1 MQRFFSYER
10 VSSAKQA
17 TGGKGLQRQASD
29 ADAWCAAK
37 GVELDQN
44 LTLADEGRSAFH
56 GDHLKGALGQFLDL
70 AQKGELGDEPVLLV
84 EAIDRLSRQEPL
96 DGLQDVLLNLVRS
109 GVCLVSLEDG
119 QEYSRATLREDG
131 TKLVMLALKAQAAHE
146 YSKRLSRRI
155 TSSWDAAYAELEAGR
170 LPRGDLFVPPWCKRD
185 GDKITLVPEKVATIQ
200 RIFDE
205 AVNDGHTVIAG
216 RLNADKVPTL
226 HGKPTWSRTAVKAL
240 LDDVRVLGQV
250 RINYQRTISAKKRER
265 RGARAD
271 NERIFDGLLPVI
283 ITPDQLLLVNA
294 AIAAR
299 SKPKNGRGSYHQ
311 TNYIGQ
317 GISRCVCG
325 AIVGTA
331 TTSSGRKAATRRV
344 LRYAKCKHHVSH
356 IDGCRGIGYR
366 LDELNGHLLARL
378 KLGQLQQLMAADTGK
393 NIQVKAEEAAISR
406 LQALLTQAQ
415 EAENNASRMFKE
427 ALKSGQVDAL
437 FKEAVDE
444 ARCDSEAAAKA
455 LSDAQ
460 TRLAGLRHEIDSED
474 FDIALKALFDAFA
487 AEKDT
492 AEQRRAINVLMQ
504 RSGLKVTLDNKV
516 KRVGLSIGDGDIDWQ
531 PLDAMSVQ
539 MALTGYSP
547 GIRFT
552 AHTVTDELI
561 QQAIE
566 AGEDPEIVE
575 GMQQLKGIRMVGI
588 TNKPKP

>member
-17 TGGKGLQRQASD
+17 TGGKGLQRQAGD

-37 GVELDQN
+37 GVELDQS

-70 AQKGELGDEPVLLV
+70 AQKGELGEQPVLLV

-170 LPRGDLFVPPWCKRD
+170 LPRGDVFLPPWCKRD
-185 GDKITLVPEKVATIQ
+185 GEQIKLVPEMVATIQ
-200 RIFDE
+200 RIFEEVID
-205 AVNDGHTVIAG
+205 DGHTVIAG

-226 HGKPTWSRTAVKAL
+226 HGKRNWTRTAVKAVL
-240 LDDVRVLGQV
+240 EDVRVLGQV
-250 RINYQRTISAKKRER
+250 RINYQRTITKKERAR

-271 NERIFDGLLPVI
+271 NERIFDDLLPVI
-283 ITPDQLLLVNA
+283 ITPDQMQLAKA

-299 SKPKNGRGSYHQ
+299 SNPKNGRGSYHD

-317 GISRCVCG
+317 GLSRCICG
-325 AIVGTA
+325 AIVGTT
-331 TTSSGRKAATRRV
+331 TTSSGRKAATRKV
-344 LRYAKCKHHVSH
+344 LRYAKCRHRVSH
-356 IDGCRGIGYR
+356 RDGCRGLGYR

-378 KLGQLQQLMAADTGK
+378 KFGQLQQLIAADAGK
-393 NIQVKAEEAAISR
+393 SVQIKAEEAAISR
-406 LQALLTQAQ
+406 LQAQLAQAK
-415 EAENNASRMFKE
+415 EAEGNASKLFKE

-444 ARCDSEAAAKA
+444 ARSDSEAASRA

-460 TRLAGLRHEIDSED
+460 TRLAGLRHEIDSEE
-474 FDIALKALFDAFA
+474 FDAALKALFDAFHA
-487 AEKDT
+487 GNDT
-492 AEQRRAINVLMQ
+492 PKQRRAINLLMQ

-516 KRVGLSIGDGDIDWQ
+516 KRVGMSIGDGPIDWQ

-539 MALTGYSP
+539 MALTGYQP
-547 GIRFT
+547 GVRFM
-552 AHTVTDELI
+552 AHTITDELI

-575 GMQQLKGIRMVGI
+575 IMQQQKGIRMVGI
-588 TNKPKP
+588 TNKP